1 MEYNIAISMNLKNL
15 SNHLELENLIYDCGN
30 NCNSTNIYNDY
41 ELQGINK
48 YIKKNN
54 KIIILDFEEED
65 DLINF
70 LIFIKNQIQD
80 MTQNITIDYIY
91 INNDIIYGTK
101 KYLNSISNTLFDKNL
116 LLDKISKNKLNS
128 SYKKI
133 INLLK

>member
-1 MEYNIAISMNLKNL
+1 MEYSIAISMNLKNL

-30 NCNSTNIYNDY
+30 NCNSTNIYSDY

-70 LIFIKNQIQD
+70 LVFIKNQI
-80 MTQNITIDYIY
+80 QNITIDYIY
-91 INNDIIYGTK
+91 VNNEIIYGNK
-101 KYLNSISNTLFDKNL
+101 KYINSISKDVFDKNL
-116 LLDKISKNKLNS
+116 LVDKISKNKLNL

>member
-1 MEYNIAISMNLKNL
+1 MEYNIAISMNLINL
-15 SNHLELENLIYDCGN
+15 SNHLELEKLIYDCGN

-41 ELQGINK
+41 EIEGINK

-54 KIIILDFEEED
+54 KIIILDFEEEN

-70 LIFIKNQIQD
+70 LNFIKNQIQNII
-80 MTQNITIDYIY
+80 QNIRIDYIY
-91 INNDIIYGTK
+91 VNNEIIYGNK
-101 KYLNSISNTLFDKNL
+101 KYINSISRDTFDKKL

-128 SYKKI
+128 SYTKI

>member
-1 MEYNIAISMNLKNL
+1 MEYSIAISMNLKNL

-48 YIKKNN
+48 YVKKNN

-70 LIFIKNQIQD
+70 LVFIKNQI
-80 MTQNITIDYIY
+80 QNITIDYIY
-91 INNDIIYGTK
+91 VNNEIIYGNK
-101 KYLNSISNTLFDKNL
+101 KYINSISKDVFDKNL
-116 LLDKISKNKLNS
+116 LVDKISKNKLNS
-128 SYKKI
+128 RYTKI